1 MADVDRIT
9 GSGVMRREWRE
20 LARFVMESF
29 VAGLVVSLVMALAV
43 FIVTAPAHAATVR
56 AAAAAAATGA
66 TAAADAGTGALYLKD
81 ASGART
87 ATPLLFTD
95 VAMDV
100 SGIIAR
106 VKVAQRFVNPTSEW
120 REGVYVFPLPE
131 KAAVDH
137 LRMQVGER
145 VIEGMIKE
153 RGEARRT
160 YETAKSEGRKTSL
173 VEQERPNMFTTSVA
187 NIGPGEE
194 VVVTIE
200 YQETLRYDDGT
211 FRLRFPL
218 AITPRYIPGTPVESA
233 GGGLGWSPATQ
244 QVLDADRITPPVADR
259 HEGYVNP
266 VKIAID
272 LRAGFPLA
280 QLASTYHRVDV
291 EEAPG
296 HRYRLTLADGP
307 IPAARDFELA
317 WTPDVGAAPGAAL
330 FTETKGGKTYALLMA
345 LPPSSAS
352 TPAAREP
359 REITYI
365 VDTSGSMEGVSIVQ
379 ARDALLMALDR
390 LQPGDRFNVIEFNSV
405 AVALFPA
412 PVPLDTATL
421 ARAKQFVSGLRARGG
436 TEMLPALALA
446 LAGPREAAM
455 IRQVVFL
462 TDGAVGNEDAILRL
476 VHDEIGDR
484 RLFTVGIGPAPN
496 AFFMT
501 KAAQFGRG
509 TYTFIGDVREVKEK
523 MTALFRKLENPALTD
538 IAVDWPAGADAWPR
552 VLPDLYAGEPVVVTA
567 QFNANA
573 GGGNI
578 AVSGRRGGALWGSL
592 LPVADDGERAGR
604 RRAVGARED
613 RRADGRRPQGRA
625 GRGHPHGGPRRRAHA
640 SPGQQVHES
649 GRRRR
654 DADQARRG
662 RGVQNRDSRQHSRGA
677 HRLRPAS
684 AHRHACAA
692 ADRRRRAGVAR
703 RRCACA
709 VAARGCAGAW
719 QRVALAALA
728 VAARSAPMSADAA
741 PPAKS
746 PPRNLLLLPGHYDG
760 AIGAFDAPLSEMPD
774 TGWYVLV
781 KDAAGSYVRRIPE
794 ARGARPLFLREL
806 ELATPENSATLQSA
820 LGQLFYVNLPRT
832 ALCRG
837 AGDGGDAAPPR
848 AVARVR
854 PRVCA
859 RARRHAV
866 HADGEQRHEGPRR
879 RALRARRQGR
889 EVRIPARRLRLGQ
902 RDPVRGRPRPRRQ
915 AGPDRLRE
923 RQQHRHLVPAAVEPR
938 ETRDER
944 AGGAAVVR
952 GLLHGAGAVGAGTA
966 GRYDAIDARAPTSA
980 HARNADEHRCRS
992 GRTFRPE
999 HGHGTQLDAGGRPRD
1014 RVSIPFGRV
1023 FPDRRAVR

>member
-20 LARFVMESF
+20 LARFVVESF

-43 FIVTAPAHAATVR
+43 FIVTTPAHAA
-56 AAAAAAATGA
+56 AGSPG
-66 TAAADAGTGALYLKD
+66 AAADAGTGALYLKD

-95 VAMDV
+95 VAIDV
-100 SGIIAR
+100 SGIVAR

-160 YETAKSEGRKTSL
+160 YEAAKTEGRKTSL

-218 AITPRYIPGTPVESA
+218 AITPRYIPGAPVESA
-233 GGGLGWSPATQ
+233 NGGLGWSPATQ
-244 QVLDADRITPPVADR
+244 QVLDADRITPPVADG

-280 QLASTYHRVDV
+280 QIASTYHRVDV
-291 EEAPG
+291 REEPG

-307 IPAARDFELA
+307 IPAARDFELV

-330 FTETKGGKTYALLMA
+330 FTETRGGKTYALLMA
-345 LPPSSAS
+345 LPPSAA
-352 TPAAREP
+352 TAPAARAP

-379 ARDALLMALDR
+379 ARDALLMALER

-405 AVALFPA
+405 AVPLFPA
-412 PVPLDTATL
+412 PVPLDAATL
-421 ARAKQFVSGLRARGG
+421 ARAKQFVGGLRARGG

-509 TYTFIGDVREVKEK
+509 TYTFIGDVREVKDR

-538 IAVDWPAGADAWPR
+538 ITVDWPAGADAWPR

-573 GGGNI
+573 GSGNI
-578 AVSGRRGGALWGSL
+578 AVSGRRSGAIWGSL
-592 LPVADDGERAGR
+592 LPVAAMANEPGVGVLWARAKIDALMDAGR
-604 RRAVGARED
+604 KGAPEEDIRAAVLDVALTHHLVSKYTSLVAVD
-613 RRADGRRPQGRA
+613 VTPTRP
-625 GRGHPHGGPRRRAHA
+625 
-640 SPGQQVHES
+640 
-649 GRRRR
+649 
-654 DADQARRG
+654 
-662 RGVQNRDSRQHSRGA
+662 
-677 HRLRPAS
+677 
-684 AHRHACAA
+684 
-692 ADRRRRAGVAR
+692 AGVAASKTAIPGNIPEGLTGFDQLPR
-703 RRCACA
+703 TATPA
-709 VAARGCAGAW
+709 PLLIVVGGLALLVAGALALW
-719 QRVALAALA
+719 LRVGAPLAAT
-728 VAARSAPMSADAA
+728 AAFAAFAMIGADAADAA

-760 AIGAFDAPLSEMPD
+760 AIGAFDAPLSDMPD

-781 KDAAGSYVRRIPE
+781 KDGAGSYVRRIPE

-832 ALCRG
+832 AL
-837 AGDGGDAAPPR
+837 A
-848 AVARVR
+848 
-854 PRVCA
+854 
-859 RARRHAV
+859 
-866 HADGEQRHEGPRR
+866 EGPVTEVTLRR
-879 RALRARRQGR
+879 RALSPANGRAYALTLGATPFTLTVNNGMKGR
-889 EVRIPARRLRLGQ
+889 AGAHYVLDVKGVKYEYLLDGFGWDSEVQYAGDLD
-902 RDPVRGRPRPRRQ
+902 RDGRP
-915 AGPDRLRE
+915 D
-923 RQQHRHLVPAAVEPR
+923 LVVYVNGNSTGTWYLLLSSLAKPGMNAPAAR
-938 ETRDER
+938 LSSAGCCMER
-944 AGGAAVVR
+944 A
-952 GLLHGAGAVGAGTA
+952 L
-966 GRYDAIDARAPTSA
+966 
-980 HARNADEHRCRS
+980 
-992 GRTFRPE
+992 
-999 HGHGTQLDAGGRPRD
+999 
-1014 RVSIPFGRV
+1014 
-1023 FPDRRAVR
+1023 

>member
-43 FIVTAPAHAATVR
+43 FIVTAPAHAVTVR
-56 AAAAAAATGA
+56 AAAAAGATG
-66 TAAADAGTGALYLKD
+66 AAADAGTGALYLKD

-100 SGIIAR
+100 SGILAR

-259 HEGYVNP
+259 HDGYVNP

-280 QLASTYHRVDV
+280 QLASTYHRVNV

-307 IPAARDFELA
+307 IPAARDFELV

-352 TPAAREP
+352 TATAREP

-379 ARDALLMALDR
+379 ARNALLLALER

-405 AVALFPA
+405 AAALFPA
-412 PVPLDTATL
+412 PTPARHGH
-421 ARAKQFVSGLRARGG
+421 ARAGQ
-436 TEMLPALALA
+436 
-446 LAGPREAAM
+446 
-455 IRQVVFL
+455 
-462 TDGAVGNEDAILRL
+462 
-476 VHDEIGDR
+476 
-484 RLFTVGIGPAPN
+484 
-496 AFFMT
+496 
-501 KAAQFGRG
+501 
-509 TYTFIGDVREVKEK
+509 
-523 MTALFRKLENPALTD
+523 
-538 IAVDWPAGADAWPR
+538 
-552 VLPDLYAGEPVVVTA
+552 
-567 QFNANA
+567 
-573 GGGNI
+573 
-578 AVSGRRGGALWGSL
+578 GS
-592 LPVADDGERAGR
+592 
-604 RRAVGARED
+604 
-613 RRADGRRPQGRA
+613 
-625 GRGHPHGGPRRRAHA
+625 
-640 SPGQQVHES
+640 S
-649 GRRRR
+649 
-654 DADQARRG
+654 
-662 RGVQNRDSRQHSRGA
+662 
-677 HRLRPAS
+677 
-684 AHRHACAA
+684 
-692 ADRRRRAGVAR
+692 
-703 RRCACA
+703 
-709 VAARGCAGAW
+709 
-719 QRVALAALA
+719 
-728 VAARSAPMSADAA
+728 
-741 PPAKS
+741 
-746 PPRNLLLLPGHYDG
+746 
-760 AIGAFDAPLSEMPD
+760 
-774 TGWYVLV
+774 
-781 KDAAGSYVRRIPE
+781 
-794 ARGARPLFLREL
+794 
-806 ELATPENSATLQSA
+806 
-820 LGQLFYVNLPRT
+820 
-832 ALCRG
+832 
-837 AGDGGDAAPPR
+837 
-848 AVARVR
+848 
-854 PRVCA
+854 
-859 RARRHAV
+859 
-866 HADGEQRHEGPRR
+866 
-879 RALRARRQGR
+879 
-889 EVRIPARRLRLGQ
+889 
-902 RDPVRGRPRPRRQ
+902 
-915 AGPDRLRE
+915 
-923 RQQHRHLVPAAVEPR
+923 
-938 ETRDER
+938 
-944 AGGAAVVR
+944 
-952 GLLHGAGAVGAGTA
+952 
-966 GRYDAIDARAPTSA
+966 
-980 HARNADEHRCRS
+980 
-992 GRTFRPE
+992 
-999 HGHGTQLDAGGRPRD
+999 
-1014 RVSIPFGRV
+1014 
-1023 FPDRRAVR
+1023 

>member
-20 LARFVMESF
+20 LARFVVESF
-29 VAGLVVSLVMALAV
+29 VAGLVVSLAMALAV
-43 FIVTAPAHAATVR
+43 FIVTAPAHAAPVR
-56 AAAAAAATGA
+56 AAASAAAIG
-66 TAAADAGTGALYLKD
+66 AAADAGTGALYLKD

-95 VAMDV
+95 VALDV

-106 VKVAQRFVNPTSEW
+106 VKVVQRFVNPTREW

-131 KAAVDH
+131 RAAVDH

-233 GGGLGWSPATQ
+233 GDGLGWSPPTQ

-280 QLASTYHRVDV
+280 QLASTYHRVNV

-296 HRYRLTLADGP
+296 HRYRLTLVDGP
-307 IPAARDFELA
+307 IPAARDFELT

-345 LPPSSAS
+345 LPPSAAM
-352 TPAAREP
+352 TPAARES

-365 VDTSGSMEGVSIVQ
+365 IDTSGSMEGVSIVQ

-390 LQPGDRFNVIEFNSV
+390 LQPGDRFNVIEFNSTV
-405 AVALFPA
+405 VALFPA
-412 PVPLDTATL
+412 PVPLDATTL
-421 ARAKQFVSGLRARGG
+421 ARAKQFVTGLRARGG
-436 TEMLPALALA
+436 TEMLPALAIA

-509 TYTFIGDVREVKEK
+509 TYTYIGDVREVKEK

-538 IAVDWPAGADAWPR
+538 ITVDWPDGADAWPR

-573 GGGNI
+573 GSGNI
-578 AVSGRRGGALWGSL
+578 AVSGRRGGAIWGSL
-592 LPVADDGERAGR
+592 LPVATMASEPGVGVLWARAKIDALMDAGR
-604 RRAVGARED
+604 KGAPEEDIRTAVLDVALT
-613 RRADGRRPQGRA
+613 
-625 GRGHPHGGPRRRAHA
+625 HHL
-640 SPGQQVHES
+640 V
-649 GRRRR
+649 
-654 DADQARRG
+654 
-662 RGVQNRDSRQHSRGA
+662 SRYTSLVA
-677 HRLRPAS
+677 VDVTPTKP
-684 AHRHACAA
+684 
-692 ADRRRRAGVAR
+692 AGVAASKTAIPGNIPEGLTGFDR
-703 RRCACA
+703 LPRTATPAPLLMVAGGLALLVAGALALWLRVGAPA
-709 VAARGCAGAW
+709 VATV
-719 QRVALAALA
+719 VAAALV
-728 VAARSAPMSADAA
+728 VAATFGTDVANAA

-760 AIGAFDAPLSEMPD
+760 AVGALDAPLSEMPD
-774 TGWYVLV
+774 AGWYVLV
-781 KDAAGSYVRRIPE
+781 KDGAGSYVRRIPE

-832 ALCRG
+832 ALAEGPVTEVKLRSRALSPANG
-837 AGDGGDAAPPR
+837 RAYPLALGATLFTLTVNNGMKGRAGAHYVLDVKGVKYEYLLDGFGWDSEIQYAGDLDRDGRPDLIVYVNGNTTGTWYLLLSSLAKPGMNAPAAR
-848 AVARVR
+848 LSSAG
-854 PRVCA
+854 CCM
-859 RARRHAV
+859 
-866 HADGEQRHEGPRR
+866 E
-879 RALRARRQGR
+879 RAL
-889 EVRIPARRLRLGQ
+889 
-902 RDPVRGRPRPRRQ
+902 
-915 AGPDRLRE
+915 
-923 RQQHRHLVPAAVEPR
+923 
-938 ETRDER
+938 
-944 AGGAAVVR
+944 
-952 GLLHGAGAVGAGTA
+952 
-966 GRYDAIDARAPTSA
+966 
-980 HARNADEHRCRS
+980 
-992 GRTFRPE
+992 
-999 HGHGTQLDAGGRPRD
+999 
-1014 RVSIPFGRV
+1014 
-1023 FPDRRAVR
+1023 